1 MPELYQDKKF
11 LKELEKNLK
20 RGENHSSAILSEKEV
35 IDIKTRRKNG
45 EKRKDVFQNYKEKI
59 TINGFDGIWY
69 NKKWKHIQV

>member
-45 EKRKDVFQNYKEKI
+45 EKRKDVFIYLI
-59 TINGFDGIWY
+59 MILYIVTIVVG
-69 NKKWKHIQV
+69 HQIQ